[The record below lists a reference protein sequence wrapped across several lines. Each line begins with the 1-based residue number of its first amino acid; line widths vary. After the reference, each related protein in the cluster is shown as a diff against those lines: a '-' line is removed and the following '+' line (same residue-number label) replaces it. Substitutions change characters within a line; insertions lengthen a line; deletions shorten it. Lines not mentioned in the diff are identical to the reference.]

1 MSYRPRQHSAGFTL
15 IEAIMVIVI
24 TGILAGGVAVFITKP
39 VQGYV
44 DSVRRA
50 ELTDAADVALRR
62 MTRDI
67 RLALPNSL
75 RLKDSGNV
83 TVATCAAGTT
93 CYVEFIMTKSGGRY
107 RDTGDSSTGGN
118 FLDFTGTVSNPSC
131 PGTPSLCF
139 DILGSSPA
147 NPPNIAPTG
156 DSIVVYNLGTG
167 YAPADAYTGGNRT
180 TVTLTSGTPY
190 YATMASNVFAAESP
204 PLPSP
209 DSRFQVVGQNDKV
222 VRYGCV
228 SGALTRSSSCDFT
241 TTTTCATSAVL
252 AGSASADPKATC
264 ELDYQASATGRG
276 GLLYIK
282 LILTDTPSGESVSV
296 FQQIHV
302 DNAP

>member
-1 MSYRPRQHSAGFTL
+1 MSHQPRQRSAGFTL

-24 TGILAGGVAVFITKP
+24 TGILAGVVAVFIAKP
-39 VQGYV
+39 VQGYA

-50 ELTDAADVALRR
+50 EITDTADVALRR

-75 RLKDSGNV
+75 RLKDSTN
-83 TVATCAAGTT
+83 TAVATCAAGVT
-93 CYVEFIMTKSGGRY
+93 CYVEFIMTKAGGRY
-107 RDTGDSSTGGN
+107 RDASDGSTGGN
-118 FLDFTGTVSNPSC
+118 VLDFTGTLTNPSC

-147 NPPNIAPTG
+147 NPPNIANG
-156 DSIVVYNLGTG
+156 DSIVVYNLGAG
-167 YAPADAYTGGNRT
+167 YSPADAYAGSNRT
-180 TVTLTSGTPY
+180 TATLTSGTPY
-190 YATMASNVFAAESP
+190 YATLASNVFAAESP

-209 DSRFQVVGQNDKV
+209 DSRFQIIGQNDKV

-228 SGALTRSSSCDFT
+228 SGALTRSSGCDFT

-252 AGSASADPKATC
+252 AGSASTQPKATC
-264 ELDYQASATGRG
+264 ELDYQANVTGRS
-276 GLLYIK
+276 GLLYVK
-282 LILTDTPSGESVSV
+282 LILTDTPSGESVSL